1 MAINLYGYNTQR
13 ISGIS
18 SNMDTET
25 IVNNMMAGD
34 QARLDKLFQQ
44 KEKAQWKYDAYTELN
59 TAVASLRNNY
69 LSILGDKSL
78 MKSSAYNAYKVSMA
92 ENSAVKVTGT
102 ASALPTSFKILSAV
116 KATAASVTA
125 QVDTQQTE
133 IKGIAGQFLRAQA
146 TGSQMGKIKN
156 EEIGGEQFIDPMAG
170 TIDSMAELFGLKDGE
185 KLSFAINGE
194 TFTFERSATLQDIMD
209 TVNASSEANVDMS
222 YDADSHALS
231 VKSKVVGKDT
241 QLTFAN
247 ITGTAFGDAEKGFA
261 LRNADVQKTSILGG
275 PDAEIDINS
284 WSFGKLMREGLTMPE
299 TTMTIN
305 GHEFELL
312 DKPIQAVMDEVNN
325 AGLGLTM
332 SYDENAGTFVFRNN
346 ADGNVD
352 TAENAPINV
361 SGGLFGEKSIMGVDA
376 GAYNQLGNVKRSDTL
391 MEMARKLGKEVGDT
405 LSVTINGKEFSF
417 NTKNTTLSDMM
428 YKINRDKDA
437 GAVFSYSEM
446 TDSFQIS
453 NANTGANEKL
463 SFSGLNDLFGLADAA
478 DLAGT
483 DAKLKVVSEGITKEI
498 NQASNSF
505 TLDGLSFEI
514 TADADFTADGAEGL
528 QVGVERD
535 YQPTIDAVKSFIED
549 YNKLVG
555 DLTTKYYEKSYSAY
569 PPLTQEQRDAI
580 SEKEAEKWDEKA
592 KSGILRN
599 DPVIGGLLNSLRSA
613 LYTKVGDTGM
623 SANDLGISTVAW
635 SSDNWRTEQ
644 GKLTLDEDKLL
655 AALQEN
661 PNAVQEV
668 FTKISTND
676 DGSTDTSSS
685 VVNGMSVSNSG
696 LLTRMNAFLQNFNMT
711 MRSQNISDTQKAIN
725 GYTERMS
732 DLIVKMAEKEERYW
746 AKYSQMETLLTQMQ
760 SQQNWL
766 TAQLGLSSQK

>member
-13 ISGIS
+13 ITGIS

-133 IKGIAGQFLRAQA
+133 IKGVAGQFLRAQA
-146 TGSQMGKIKN
+146 TGSFAPKDADGNPIAITADTT
-156 EEIGGEQFIDPMAG
+156 IGDL
-170 TIDSMAELFGLKDGE
+170 AEHFGLKAGD
-185 KLSFAINGE
+185 KLSFGINGE
-194 TFTFERSATLQDIMD
+194 TFTFGQDVTLSTLVSEVNDNENAKVTMDVDYATGAVSI
-209 TVNASSEANVDMS
+209 
-222 YDADSHALS
+222 
-231 VKSKVVGKDT
+231 KSDEVGKDT
-241 QLTFAN
+241 QLSFAN
-247 ITGTAFGDAEKGFA
+247 ITGTAFGDSEKGLG
-261 LRNADVQKTSILGG
+261 LRNGDVQKVSILGG

-332 SYDENAGTFVFRNN
+332 SYDKNAGTFVFRNN

-361 SGGLFGEKSIMGVDA
+361 SGGLFGEKSIMGVEA

-555 DLTTKYYEKSYSAY
+555 DLTTKYYEKTYSAY

-766 TAQLGLSSQK
+766 TAQLGLSTQK